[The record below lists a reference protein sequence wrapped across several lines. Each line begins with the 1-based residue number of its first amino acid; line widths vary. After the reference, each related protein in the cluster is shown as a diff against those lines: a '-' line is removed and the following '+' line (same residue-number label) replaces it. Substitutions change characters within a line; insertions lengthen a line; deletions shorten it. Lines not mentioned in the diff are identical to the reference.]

1 MDCKNGNGNSKELA
15 LDLLEL
21 GKFYY
26 LNEKYEEAVKVLMK
40 AKKFDPLNADIF
52 YNLGIVYE
60 TQNIVHE
67 AKDCY
72 LKAIELDPKSKNAQE
87 HLDKLV
93 GNQ

>member
-1 MDCKNGNGNSKELA
+1 METNNGNGNSKELA

-26 LNEKYEEAVKVLMK
+26 LNERYDEAIKVLSK
-40 AKKFDPLNADIF
+40 ALKFDPINADIY

-60 TQNIVHE
+60 TRNSTHE

-72 LKAIELDPKSKNAQE
+72 LKAIEIDPSLKLAQE

-93 GNQ
+93 GN